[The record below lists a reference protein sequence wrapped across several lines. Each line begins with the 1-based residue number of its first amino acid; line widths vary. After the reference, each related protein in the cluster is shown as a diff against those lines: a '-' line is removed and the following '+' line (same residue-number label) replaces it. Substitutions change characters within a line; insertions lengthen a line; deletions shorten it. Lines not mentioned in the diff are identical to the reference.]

1 MRPISF
7 CIVALTAGLIGA
19 LACGGA
25 NRGQAPPPPIAER
38 PAAPAAAPATAPDVA
53 PVAAPSPLPDVV
65 RVSRTT
71 GLAGGLQLAIARGRF
86 QEQGIDLQ
94 EVDFPSTAEAVPAL
108 ATGDLDAGS
117 ATPNASFF
125 NALGRGIRLYPV
137 LAGSHVDRHGNGFPL
152 MVRAGPDGPLIHE
165 LVDLRGKR
173 IAQNQRGVI
182 NEWALDRMLAEVGLR
197 TEDVETIVMP
207 FPDALAG
214 FGGGSVDASI
224 LPEPFGT
231 IGAVRGLAVR
241 LMDADEYIAGGQV
254 AVMVY
259 SEAFARQRTAVGR
272 RWAVAYLQGVRD
284 FMDAMEYGR
293 DRESV
298 VAILAQAAGLDAQLV
313 ERMGYFPVRRDGRVS
328 VDGLQAMLDW
338 LVQRAYVPHR
348 PDLNA
353 LLDDQFAAYA
363 VQTLDTPAT
372 ATP

>member
-1 MRPISF
+1 M
-7 CIVALTAGLIGA
+7 
-19 LACGGA
+19 
-25 NRGQAPPPPIAER
+25 
-38 PAAPAAAPATAPDVA
+38 
-53 PVAAPSPLPDVV
+53 
-65 RVSRTT
+65 SRTT
-71 GLAGGLQLAIARGRF
+71 GLAGGLQLAITRGRF

-137 LAGSHVDRHGNGFPL
+137 LAGSHVDRHSNGFPL
-152 MVRAGPDGPLIHE
+152 MVRAGPDGPLIHD

-182 NEWALDRMLAEVGLR
+182 NEWALDRMLTEVGLR
-197 TEDVETIVMP
+197 NEDVETIVMP

-224 LPEPFGT
+224 MPEPFGT

-241 LMDADEYIAGGQV
+241 LMDADQYIAGGQV

-293 DRESV
+293 DRENV
-298 VAILAQAAGLDAQLV
+298 VAILAQAAGLDSQLV
-313 ERMGYFPVRRDGRVS
+313 DRMGYFPVRRDGRIS

-338 LVQRAYVPHR
+338 LVQHAYVPQR

-363 VQTLDTPAT
+363 VQTLDAPAT